1 MLATS
6 YDSFIVIVSVLV
18 AMLASFT
25 ALDMAGRVVH
35 STGKVALV
43 WLFGGGFSMGIGI
56 WAMHFIGM
64 LSMNMEMVMSYNAG
78 LTAFSA
84 AIAVCASI
92 FALWLVCNGDLP
104 LPRLAGGALILGSG
118 VVAMHYTGMAALM
131 FSPGIVWKWGWVALS
146 VAIALAASGTALWL
160 AFNLREGQTSRVTLL
175 RIGASVVMGC
185 AIAGMHYT
193 GMMAAEFPV
202 HSHPVGQGVNS
213 NWLAIL
219 VTVVTISILGITLL
233 VSMLDARMQARTSI
247 LANSLA
253 EANRELAQLALH
265 DNLTRL
271 PNRILLE
278 DRLEQAINKANR
290 EQRQFA
296 LMFMDLD
303 GFKAVNDAFGHHIG
317 DSLLVG
323 VTERM
328 SEQMTGYFTLARLG
342 GDEFVLLVE
351 IDDPNDAAAI
361 ADKLVKAV
369 DRPFDISRY
378 ELVVSLSLGI
388 AVYPGDGVDERE
400 LMFNA
405 DAAMYHT
412 KNNGRNGYTFF
423 QPSMNIQ
430 AQSQLQLNNDLWQ
443 ALDHDELRLF
453 YQPKYCAPSG
463 PILGFEAL
471 LRWQHPQRGLLSPD
485 KFLPMAEKTGMIV
498 NIGNWVIHEACRQL
512 RQWHLQGHPHWSVAV
527 NLSAL
532 QFEQSNLVKTVVDA
546 LEKHQIPAELLT
558 LEVTETIAMRD
569 PDESVRILT
578 ELTQLGV
585 KASIDDF
592 GTGYSSLLYLKRLP
606 ASELKIDRAF
616 VNELQQHHTEDAT
629 IVSAIVALAQSLQL
643 KVVAEGVETAEQQA
657 FLTSL
662 GCNTLQG
669 YLLGKPVPPERV
681 PELAD
686 YVVAEIEEAIAE
698 VSLNAE
704 AEAEAEAEAGQ
715 PLTPQVAVI

>member
-1 MLATS
+1 MLETS

-35 STGKVALV
+35 STGNVALV

-64 LSMNMEMVMSYNAG
+64 LSMNMEMVMSYNAA
-78 LTAFSA
+78 LTALSA

-92 FALWLVCNGDLP
+92 FALWLVCSGDLP
-104 LPRLAGGALILGSG
+104 LQRLMGGAFILGSG

-131 FSPGIVWKWGWVALS
+131 FTPGIVWKWGWVALS
-146 VAIALAASGTALWL
+146 VVIALVASGAALWL
-160 AFNLREGQTSRVTLL
+160 AFNLREGGTSRTTVL
-175 RIGASVVMGC
+175 RIGASIVMGC

-193 GMMAAEFPV
+193 GMVAAEFPV
-202 HSHPVGQGVNS
+202 HSHAVGQGVNS
-213 NWLAIL
+213 DWLAIL
-219 VTVVTISILGITLL
+219 VTVVTLSILGITLL
-233 VSMLDARMQARTSI
+233 VSMLDARLQTRTSL
-247 LANSLA
+247 LASSLA

-290 EQRQFA
+290 EKTQFA

-317 DSLLVG
+317 DNLLVG

-328 SEQMTGYFTLARLG
+328 SQQMTGYYTLARLG
-342 GDEFVLLVE
+342 GDEFVLLAE
-351 IDDPNDAAAI
+351 IGEPNDAAAI

-369 DRPFDISRY
+369 DCPFDISRY
-378 ELVVSLSLGI
+378 ELVVSLSIGI

-412 KNNGRNGYTFF
+412 KNSGRNGYTFF
-423 QPSMNIQ
+423 QPSMNLQ
-430 AQSQLQLNNDLWQ
+430 AQSQLQLNNDLRQ
-443 ALDHDELRLF
+443 ALENDELRLF
-453 YQPKYCAPSG
+453 YQPKYCAPRG

-471 LRWQHPQRGLLSPD
+471 LRWQHPHHGLLSPD
-485 KFLPMAEKTGMIV
+485 KFLPMAEKTGMIIS
-498 NIGNWVIHEACRQL
+498 IGNWVIHEACRQL
-512 RQWHLQGHPHWSVAV
+512 RQWHLQDHPDWTVAV

-532 QFEQSNLVKTVVDA
+532 QFEQANLVETVIEA
-546 LEKHQIPAELLT
+546 LTKHQIPAEQLT

-616 VNELQQHHTEDAT
+616 VSELQHQKEDAT
-629 IVSAIVALAQSLQL
+629 IVAAIVALAQSLQL
-643 KVVAEGVETAEQQA
+643 KVVAEGVETAKQQA

-662 GCNTLQG
+662 GCNMLQG
-669 YLLGKPVPPERV
+669 YLLGRPMPPERV
-681 PELAD
+681 SEMANF
-686 YVVAEIEEAIAE
+686 VAGAIEEAAATESSCSDTCRPLTAE
-698 VSLNAE
+698 VAAL
-704 AEAEAEAEAGQ
+704 
-715 PLTPQVAVI
+715 

>member
-92 FALWLVCNGDLP
+92 FALWLVCSGDLP

-193 GMMAAEFPV
+193 GMMAAEFPI

-247 LANSLA
+247 LASSLA

-317 DSLLVG
+317 DSLLIG

-512 RQWHLQGHPHWSVAV
+512 RQWHLKGHPDWSVAV

-686 YVVAEIEEAIAE
+686 YVVAEIKEAVAE
-698 VSLNAE
+698 VSLN
-704 AEAEAEAEAGQ
+704 AEAEAGQ

>member
-6 YDSFIVIVSVLV
+6 YDSFIVIVSILV

-64 LSMNMEMVMSYNAG
+64 LSMNMDMVMSYNAS
-78 LTAFSA
+78 LTALSA

-92 FALWLVCNGDLP
+92 FALWLVCHSDLP
-104 LPRLAGGALILGSG
+104 WPRLAGGALILGSG

-131 FSPGIVWKWGWVALS
+131 FSPGIVWQWGWVGLS
-146 VAIALAASGTALWL
+146 VIIALAASGAALWL

-175 RIGASVVMGC
+175 RIGAAVVMGF

-193 GMMAAEFPV
+193 GMMAAEFPA
-202 HSHPVGQGVNS
+202 HSHSVGQGVNS

-219 VTVVTISILGITLL
+219 VTVVTLSILGITLL

-247 LANSLA
+247 LASSLA

-290 EQRQFA
+290 EQTQFA

-328 SEQMTGYFTLARLG
+328 SQQMTGYYTLARLG

-351 IDDPNDAAAI
+351 IDDPNDAAAV
-361 ADKLVKAV
+361 ADKLVNAV

-443 ALDHDELRLF
+443 ALDNDELRLF
-453 YQPKYCAPSG
+453 YQPKFCAPRG

-471 LRWQHPQRGLLSPD
+471 LRWQHPQHGLLSPD

-498 NIGNWVIHEACRQL
+498 NIGNWVIQEACRQL

-532 QFEQSNLVKTVVDA
+532 QFEQSNLVETVVEA
-546 LEKHQIPAELLT
+546 LTKHQIPAELLT
-558 LEVTETIAMRD
+558 LEVTETTAMRD

-578 ELTQLGV
+578 ELTRLGV

-616 VNELQQHHTEDAT
+616 VNELQHQKEDAT

-681 PELAD
+681 PELTDFVA
-686 YVVAEIEEAIAE
+686 AEIEETVASTGLIAD
-698 VSLNAE
+698 VDR
-704 AEAEAEAEAGQ
+704 
-715 PLTPQVAVI
+715 PLTPEVAAV

>member
-6 YDSFIVIVSVLV
+6 YDSFIVIVSILV

-64 LSMNMEMVMSYNAG
+64 LSMNMDMVMSYNAS
-78 LTAFSA
+78 LTALSA

-92 FALWLVCNGDLP
+92 FALWLVCHSDLP
-104 LPRLAGGALILGSG
+104 WPRLAGGALILGSG

-131 FSPGIVWKWGWVALS
+131 FSPGIVWQWGWVGLS
-146 VAIALAASGTALWL
+146 VIIALAASGAALWL

-175 RIGASVVMGC
+175 RIGAAVVMGF

-193 GMMAAEFPV
+193 GMMAAEFPA
-202 HSHPVGQGVNS
+202 HSHSVGQGVNS

-219 VTVVTISILGITLL
+219 VTVVTLSILGITLL

-247 LANSLA
+247 LASSLA

-290 EQRQFA
+290 EQTQFA

-328 SEQMTGYFTLARLG
+328 SQQMTGYYTLARLG

-351 IDDPNDAAAI
+351 IDDPNDAAAV

-443 ALDHDELRLF
+443 ALDNDELRLF
-453 YQPKYCAPSG
+453 YQPKFCAPRG

-471 LRWQHPQRGLLSPD
+471 LRWQHPQHGLLSPD

-498 NIGNWVIHEACRQL
+498 NIGNWVIQEACRQL

-532 QFEQSNLVKTVVDA
+532 QFEQSNLVETVVEA
-546 LEKHQIPAELLT
+546 LAKHQIPAELLT
-558 LEVTETIAMRD
+558 LEVTETTAMRD

-578 ELTQLGV
+578 ELTRLGV

-616 VNELQQHHTEDAT
+616 VNELQHQKEDAT

-681 PELAD
+681 PELTDFVAAETEETVASTGLIAD
-686 YVVAEIEEAIAE
+686 VDR
-698 VSLNAE
+698 
-704 AEAEAEAEAGQ
+704 
-715 PLTPQVAVI
+715 PLTPEAAAV

>member
-92 FALWLVCNGDLP
+92 FALWLVCSGDLP

-247 LANSLA
+247 LASSLA

-328 SEQMTGYFTLARLG
+328 SQQMTGYFTLARLG

-388 AVYPGDGVDERE
+388 AVYPGDGMDERE

-532 QFEQSNLVKTVVDA
+532 QFEQSNLVETVVDA

-686 YVVAEIEEAIAE
+686 FVVAEIREAVAD
-698 VSLNAE
+698 VSLIT
-704 AEAEAEAEAGQ
+704 EAEAGQ

>member
-6 YDSFIVIVSVLV
+6 YDSFIVIVSILV

-25 ALDMAGRVVH
+25 ALDMAGRVAH

-43 WLFGGGFSMGIGI
+43 WLFGGGFAMGIGI

-104 LPRLAGGALILGSG
+104 PARLTGGALILGSG

-131 FSPGIVWKWGWVALS
+131 FSPGIVWQWSWVVLS
-146 VAIALAASGTALWL
+146 VVIALAASGAALWL
-160 AFNLREGQTSRVTLL
+160 AFHLRDGQTGRMTLL
-175 RIGASVVMGC
+175 RIGASAVMGC

-193 GMMAAEFPV
+193 GMMAAQFPL

-219 VTVVTISILGITLL
+219 VTVVTLSILGITLL

-247 LANSLA
+247 LASSLA

-290 EQRQFA
+290 EQSQFA
-296 LMFMDLD
+296 LMFLDLD

-317 DSLLVG
+317 DSLLIG

-328 SEQMTGYFTLARLG
+328 SQQMTGYYTLARLG

-369 DRPFDISRY
+369 DRPFIISRY

-423 QPSMNIQ
+423 QRSMNIQ

-443 ALDHDELRLF
+443 ALDNNELRLF
-453 YQPKYCAPSG
+453 YQPKYCAPRG

-471 LRWQHPQRGLLSPD
+471 LRWQHPLRGLLSPD

-498 NIGNWVIHEACRQL
+498 SIGNWVIHEACRQL

-527 NLSAL
+527 NLSAV
-532 QFEQSNLVKTVVDA
+532 QFEQSNLVETVMTA
-546 LEKHQIPAELLT
+546 LAQHQIPPELLT
-558 LEVTETIAMRD
+558 LEVTETTAMRD

-578 ELTQLGV
+578 ELTRLGV

-616 VNELQQHHTEDAT
+616 VNELQHQSEDAT
-629 IVSAIVALAQSLQL
+629 IVSAIVALAQSLDL

-657 FLTSL
+657 FLTTL

-669 YLLGKPVPPERV
+669 YLLGRPVPAERV

-686 YVVAEIEEAIAE
+686 FVAEEKPPLPA
-698 VSLNAE
+698 
-704 AEAEAEAEAGQ
+704 Q
-715 PLTPQVAVI
+715 PPGDASEPLRPGVAVG

>member
-6 YDSFIVIVSVLV
+6 YDSFIVIVSILV

-64 LSMNMEMVMSYNAG
+64 LSMNMDMVMSYNAS
-78 LTAFSA
+78 LTALSA

-92 FALWLVCNGDLP
+92 FALWLVCHSDLP
-104 LPRLAGGALILGSG
+104 WPRLAGGALILGSG

-131 FSPGIVWKWGWVALS
+131 FSPGIVWQWGWVGLS
-146 VAIALAASGTALWL
+146 VVIALAASGAALWL

-175 RIGASVVMGC
+175 RIGAAVVMGF

-193 GMMAAEFPV
+193 GMMAAEFPA
-202 HSHPVGQGVNS
+202 HSHSVGQGVNS

-219 VTVVTISILGITLL
+219 VTVVTLSILGITLL

-247 LANSLA
+247 LASSLA

-290 EQRQFA
+290 EQTQFA

-328 SEQMTGYFTLARLG
+328 SQQMTGYYTLARLG

-351 IDDPNDAAAI
+351 IDDPNDAAAV

-443 ALDHDELRLF
+443 ALDNDELRLF
-453 YQPKYCAPSG
+453 YQPKFCAPRG

-471 LRWQHPQRGLLSPD
+471 LRWQHPQHGLLSPD

-498 NIGNWVIHEACRQL
+498 NIGNWVIQEACRQL

-532 QFEQSNLVKTVVDA
+532 QFEQSNLVETVVEA
-546 LEKHQIPAELLT
+546 LAKHQIPAELLT
-558 LEVTETIAMRD
+558 LEVTETTAMRD

-578 ELTQLGV
+578 ELTRLGV

-616 VNELQQHHTEDAT
+616 VNELQHQKEDAT

-681 PELAD
+681 PELTDFVA
-686 YVVAEIEEAIAE
+686 AEIEETVASTGLIAD
-698 VSLNAE
+698 VDR
-704 AEAEAEAEAGQ
+704 
-715 PLTPQVAVI
+715 PLTPEVAAV

>member
-6 YDSFIVIVSVLV
+6 YDSFIVIVSILV

-64 LSMNMEMVMSYNAG
+64 LSMNMDMVMSYNAS
-78 LTAFSA
+78 LTALSA

-92 FALWLVCNGDLP
+92 FALWLVCHSDLP
-104 LPRLAGGALILGSG
+104 WPRLAGGALILGSG

-131 FSPGIVWKWGWVALS
+131 FSPGIVWQWGWVGLS
-146 VAIALAASGTALWL
+146 VVIALAASGAALWL

-175 RIGASVVMGC
+175 RIGAAVVMGF

-193 GMMAAEFPV
+193 GMMAAEFPA
-202 HSHPVGQGVNS
+202 HSHSVGQGVNS

-219 VTVVTISILGITLL
+219 VTVVTLSILGITLL

-247 LANSLA
+247 LASSLA

-290 EQRQFA
+290 EQTQFA

-328 SEQMTGYFTLARLG
+328 SQQMTGYYTLARLG

-351 IDDPNDAAAI
+351 IDDPNDAAAV

-443 ALDHDELRLF
+443 ALDNDELRLF
-453 YQPKYCAPSG
+453 YQPKFCAPRG

-471 LRWQHPQRGLLSPD
+471 LRWQHPQHGLLSPD

-498 NIGNWVIHEACRQL
+498 NIGNWVIQEACRQL

-532 QFEQSNLVKTVVDA
+532 QFEQSNLVETVVEA
-546 LEKHQIPAELLT
+546 LAKHQIPAELLT
-558 LEVTETIAMRD
+558 LEVTETTAMRD

-578 ELTQLGV
+578 ELTRLGV

-616 VNELQQHHTEDAT
+616 VNELQHQKEDAT

-681 PELAD
+681 PELTDFVAAETEETVASTGLIAD
-686 YVVAEIEEAIAE
+686 VDR
-698 VSLNAE
+698 
-704 AEAEAEAEAGQ
+704 
-715 PLTPQVAVI
+715 PLTPEVAAV